1 MSHNVSKIIVT
12 LALVILSTPVIADA
26 QQPLRIPLV
35 GVLEPGPAGDE
46 ARELLR
52 ALQTE
57 SARPGLP

>member
-35 GVLEPGPAGDE
+35 GVLEPGP
-46 ARELLR
+46 RR
-52 ALQTE
+52 
-57 SARPGLP
+57 R